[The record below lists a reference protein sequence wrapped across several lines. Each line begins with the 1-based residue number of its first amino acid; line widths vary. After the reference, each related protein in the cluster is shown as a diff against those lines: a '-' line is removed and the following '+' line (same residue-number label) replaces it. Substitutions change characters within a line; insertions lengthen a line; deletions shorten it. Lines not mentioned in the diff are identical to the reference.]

1 MAPFRRVVVTDARVT
16 VEEPPVK
23 EMLAQ
28 FLVFQLAARDTG
40 CFPDVQN
47 VRILQ

>member
-1 MAPFRRVVVTDARVT
+1 VVTDSQVA
-16 VEEPPVK
+16 VEEPPTK
-23 EMLAQ
+23 ELMTQ
-28 FLVFQLAARDTG
+28 FLVFQIAARDTG